1 MILMSLIFV
10 FSYIYI
16 YIHIYMKRNAENLH
30 TQTIYFSIYLSIYP
44 SIYLSIYLSG
54 LSYSPPTFYL
64 CVHFSLYLPLKGPP
78 LYLCQFLLQF
88 YVYIRLMRKKM
99 QYLSYWVGLLWLTQ
113 WTFSCLL
120 NCFLCVML
128 RTEHRTQ
135 CKLGKHSISELHPQ
149 HDNDPFHVLTNLVPR
164 SFSLVATQF
173 FMLFSK
179 LRI

>member
-1 MILMSLIFV
+1 LCFHIYT
-10 FSYIYI
+10 YIYTYI
-16 YIHIYMKRNAENLH
+16 WKEMLKIYTHKLSISQSTYLYIHL
-30 TQTIYFSIYLSIYP
+30 

-54 LSYSPPTFYL
+54 LPYSPPTFYL

-164 SFSLVATQF
+164 SFSLVTTQF